1 MNLPFNIDLKAATR
15 LTRLGKLDEAVAAIR
30 TALGVGAA
38 ELKVSL
44 TPDFVAPALDV
55 KPRADPRPP
64 APKPSPQP
72 KTRPSPGGRFTEAT
86 YVGATGQRGYK
97 LYVPAAFDGQAMP
110 LVVMLHGC
118 TQSPDDFAA
127 GTRMNDL
134 AEAHGF
140 FVAYPAQ
147 AAAANPS
154 RCWNWFNAAD
164 QQRDKGEPALIA
176 GLTHEIMARCPVDA
190 KRVFIAGLSA
200 GGAAAAVM
208 GQAYPEL
215 YTAVGVHSGLACG
228 AARDFASAFRAM
240 QQGGQGRAETQVFR
254 PTIVFHGDG
263 DATVH
268 PMNGGHVIDQ
278 ARHAVRLKTLTETG
292 KAGGRSYTRVTEID
306 EKGTPRLE
314 QWTIHGA
321 GHAWSGG
328 SPVGSY
334 TDANGPD
341 ASYEMIRFFL
351 DLTRFETGPH

>member
-15 LTRLGKLDEAVAAIR
+15 LTRLGKLDDAVAAIR
-30 TALGVGAA
+30 TALGAGAA

-44 TPDFVAPALDV
+44 TPDFVAPARAPM
-55 KPRADPRPP
+55 PRID
-64 APKPSPQP
+64 PQP
-72 KTRPSPGGRFTEAT
+72 ASPKAPSPGATFTETT
-86 YVGATGQRGYK
+86 YIGATGQRAYK
-97 LYVPAAFDGQAMP
+97 LYVPASFDGQAMP

-127 GTRMNDL
+127 GTRMNAL
-134 AEAHGF
+134 AETYGF

-147 AAAANPS
+147 TASANPS
-154 RCWNWFNAAD
+154 RCWNWFNATD

-176 GLTHEIMARCPVDA
+176 GLTREIMARHPVDEQ
-190 KRVFIAGLSA
+190 RVFIAGLSA

-215 YTAVGVHSGLACG
+215 YAAVGVHSGLACG

-240 QQGGQGRAETQVFR
+240 QQGSQGSRSDQVFK

-268 PMNGGHVIDQ
+268 PVNGGHVIDQ
-278 ARHAVRLKTLTETG
+278 ARQGMRLKSMTETG
-292 KAGGRSYTRVTEID
+292 NTGGRAYTRVID
-306 EKGTPRLE
+306 IDQAGVPRLE

-328 SPVGSY
+328 SRDGSY
-334 TDANGPD
+334 TDAAGPD
-341 ASYEMIRFFL
+341 ASREMIRFFL
-351 DLTRFETGPH
+351 DLTSN

>member
-30 TALGVGAA
+30 TALGSGAA
-38 ELKVSL
+38 DLKASL
-44 TPDFVAPALDV
+44 APDFVAPARHL
-55 KPRADPRPP
+55 KPRIDLQPFSPQ
-64 APKPSPQP
+64 PSPQP
-72 KTRPSPGGRFTEAT
+72 SPKPSRGATFTEAT
-86 YVGATGQRGYK
+86 YSGATGQRAYK
-97 LYVPAAFDGQAMP
+97 LYVPACFDGQPMP

-127 GTRMNDL
+127 GTRMNAL

-147 AAAANPS
+147 TSSANPS

-176 GLTHEIMARCPVDA
+176 GLTREIMARWPVDA

-208 GQAYPEL
+208 GQVYPEL
-215 YTAVGVHSGLACG
+215 YAGVGVHSGLACG

-240 QQGGQGRAETQVFR
+240 QQGGQGAPATRIFK

-268 PMNGGHVIDQ
+268 PVNGGHVIDQ
-278 ARHAVRLKTLTETG
+278 ARQAVRLRTLTETG
-292 KAGGRSYTRVTEID
+292 KAGGRSYTRVMEID
-306 EKGTPRLE
+306 AGGTPRLE

-328 SPVGSY
+328 SQAGSY

-341 ASYEMIRFFL
+341 ASLEMIRFFL
-351 DLTRFETGPH
+351 DLTRD

>member
-30 TALGVGAA
+30 TALGGGTA
-38 ELKVSL
+38 ELKVAL
-44 TPDFVAPALDV
+44 APDFVAPMHDR
-55 KPRADPRPP
+55 KPRIDPKSSP
-64 APKPSPQP
+64 A
-72 KTRPSPGGRFTEAT
+72 GGTFTEAT
-86 YVGATGQRGYK
+86 YVGSVGQRGYK
-97 LYVPAAFDGQAMP
+97 LYVPACFNGQTLP

-127 GTRMNDL
+127 GTRMNEL
-134 AEAHGF
+134 AETHGF

-147 AAAANPS
+147 SQAANPS
-154 RCWNWFNAAD
+154 RCWNWFNATD

-176 GLTHEIMARCPVDA
+176 GLTREIMGRLPVDE

-215 YTAVGVHSGLACG
+215 YAAVGVHSGLACG

-240 QQGGQGRAETQVFR
+240 QQGGQGTHSDRTFK

-263 DATVH
+263 DATVN
-268 PMNGGHVIDQ
+268 PVNGGHVIDQ
-278 ARHAVRLKTLTETG
+278 ARHGMRLNRLTQAGE
-292 KAGGRSYTRVTEID
+292 AGGRAYTREMEID
-306 EKGTPRLE
+306 AAGVPQLE

-328 SPVGSY
+328 SREGSY
-334 TDANGPD
+334 TDAGGPD
-341 ASYEMIRFFL
+341 ASGEMIRFFL
-351 DLTRFETGPH
+351 DLPNK